1 MIAKR
6 GNETKEDIK
15 LLVTKGREAGQ
26 HSSNVRI
33 RKGRVVKL
41 ATELSNIRREKSSK
55 LEVMRRKRLAISN
68 PDKDLPKKRGNPSP
82 EGTWFRVRANLR
94 TFLGLTR
101 GFQARYSGDPG
112 QYT

>member
-1 MIAKR
+1 MSSSRNFSTKVIAKR

-15 LLVTKGREAGQ
+15 LLVTKGREAGK

-55 LEVMRRKRLAISN
+55 LEVMRRKRLAVSN
-68 PDKDLPKKRGNPSP
+68 HDKNLPKKRGNPSP
-82 EGTWFRVRANLR
+82 DGTWFRVRANLR
-94 TFLGLTR
+94 TFVGLI
-101 GFQARYSGDPG
+101 
-112 QYT
+112 